1 MMTLPQWVK
10 PILGDE
16 GTSITDNNIHRWQ
29 EWLEP
34 VSDDHPCGEDVA
46 YTDDFEAIKIELAKL
61 SGMDYRLILDASER
75 LLKRESKDLR
85 VATYY
90 IFASLRDRGLAGFS
104 DGLEILCGLLQKFD
118 QSLWPK
124 KPVQKRNALNWLSGE
139 RVLDTLKEVGLSDS
153 TELKRTLSALM
164 SLQHYFDG
172 WEEAVRPSLFPLLQ
186 YFEESSVRFSSSP
199 TSANQNQEAVAP
211 VEQVATPQ
219 IHQESRGSS
228 ESLTV
233 TKVNSSKALLD
244 QVRINA
250 AYLREQDDGYW
261 SANKMIRA
269 VRWGGLNGIPPHQ
282 NGQTRLKAPRAD
294 LLANLNRLVQEQ
306 QWRDLLDKVEAAFL
320 EGANHYWLD
329 LQYYA
334 WQGQQALGGLYLSQV
349 DSSLF
354 ELKSLLTRCEGLTGL
369 SFDNGFPFVSADTLK
384 WLEQKVMSS
393 TRKQMSS
400 QAIQKA
406 ALEPSSQEE
415 NQESYWQQ
423 ALLKTQEYGLDAAF
437 AWLETL
443 PEWQTGSGQVKKW
456 LMMARLAVSAQKA
469 EWAVKLLE
477 QASKQMQVL
486 TVKEWD
492 KHFTFEVYALW
503 YQLLSENLDNK
514 DIEAV
519 EQLEFLRTELMQAD
533 VVRALELIY

>member
-1 MMTLPQWVK
+1 MTLPQWVK

-139 RVLDTLKEVGLSDS
+139 RVLDTLKNVGLSDS

-164 SLQHYFDG
+164 SLQHYFEG
-172 WEEAVRPSLFPLLQ
+172 WEEVVRPSLFPLLQ
-186 YFEESSVRFSSSP
+186 YFEESSVRFASSP
-199 TSANQNQEAVAP
+199 TSSNQNQEAVSP
-211 VEQVATPQ
+211 VEQAATPQ

-334 WQGQQALGGLYLSQV
+334 WQGQQALGGLYFSQV

-354 ELKSLLTRCEGLTGL
+354 ELKSFLTRCEGLTGL

-393 TRKQMSS
+393 TRKQTNS

-423 ALLKTQEYGLDAAF
+423 ALLKTQEHGLDAAF

-456 LMMARLAVSAQKA
+456 VMMARLAVSAQKE

-492 KHFTFEVYALW
+492 RHFTFEVYALW

-519 EQLEFLRTELMQAD
+519 GQLEFLRTELMQAD

>member
-10 PILGDE
+10 PVLGDE

-139 RVLDTLKEVGLSDS
+139 RVLDMLKEVGLSDS

-164 SLQHYFDG
+164 SLQHYFEG
-172 WEEAVRPSLFPLLQ
+172 WEEVVRPSLFPLLQ
-186 YFEESSVRFSSSP
+186 YFEESSVRFSSFP
-199 TSANQNQEAVAP
+199 TSSSQNQETSAP

-384 WLEQKVMSS
+384 WLEEKVMSS
-393 TRKQMSS
+393 ARKQTSS

-423 ALLKTQEYGLDAAF
+423 ALLKTQEHGLDAAF

-469 EWAVKLLE
+469 DWAVKLLE

-492 KHFTFEVYALW
+492 RHFTFEVYGLW

-519 EQLEFLRTELMQAD
+519 GQLEFLRTELMQAD

>member
-139 RVLDTLKEVGLSDS
+139 RVLDTLKNVGLSDS

-164 SLQHYFDG
+164 SLQHYFEG

-186 YFEESSVRFSSSP
+186 YFEESSVRFASSP
-199 TSANQNQEAVAP
+199 TSSNQNQEAVSP
-211 VEQVATPQ
+211 VEQAATPQ

-294 LLANLNRLVQEQ
+294 LLANLNRLIQEQ

-354 ELKSLLTRCEGLTGL
+354 ELKSFLTRCEGLTGL

-393 TRKQMSS
+393 TRKQTNS

-423 ALLKTQEYGLDAAF
+423 ALLKTQEHGLDAAF

-456 LMMARLAVSAQKA
+456 VMMARLAVSAQKA
-469 EWAVKLLE
+469 DWAVKLLE
-477 QASKQMQVL
+477 QASQQMQVL

-492 KHFTFEVYALW
+492 RHFTFEVYALW

-519 EQLEFLRTELMQAD
+519 GQLEFLRTELMQAD

>member
-1 MMTLPQWVK
+1 M
-10 PILGDE
+10 
-16 GTSITDNNIHRWQ
+16 
-29 EWLEP
+29 
-34 VSDDHPCGEDVA
+34 
-46 YTDDFEAIKIELAKL
+46 
-61 SGMDYRLILDASER
+61 
-75 LLKRESKDLR
+75 
-85 VATYY
+85 
-90 IFASLRDRGLAGFS
+90 
-104 DGLEILCGLLQKFD
+104 
-118 QSLWPK
+118 
-124 KPVQKRNALNWLSGE
+124 
-139 RVLDTLKEVGLSDS
+139 
-153 TELKRTLSALM
+153 
-164 SLQHYFDG
+164 
-172 WEEAVRPSLFPLLQ
+172 
-186 YFEESSVRFSSSP
+186 
-199 TSANQNQEAVAP
+199 
-211 VEQVATPQ
+211 ATPQ

-393 TRKQMSS
+393 TRKQTNS

-406 ALEPSSQEE
+406 VLEPSSQEE

-443 PEWQTGSGQVKKW
+443 PEWQAGSGQVKKW
-456 LMMARLAVSAQKA
+456 LMMARLAVNAQKA

-492 KHFTFEVYALW
+492 KHFTFEVYSLW

-519 EQLEFLRTELMQAD
+519 KQLEFLRTELMQAD

>member
-10 PILGDE
+10 LILGDE

-139 RVLDTLKEVGLSDS
+139 RVLDTLKEVGLFDS

-199 TSANQNQEAVAP
+199 TSSNQNQETSAP

-306 QWRDLLDKVEAAFL
+306 QWCDLLDKVEAAFL

-393 TRKQMSS
+393 TRKQTNS

-406 ALEPSSQEE
+406 VLEPSSQEE

-469 EWAVKLLE
+469 DWAVKLLE

-492 KHFTFEVYALW
+492 RHFTFEVYALW

-519 EQLEFLRTELMQAD
+519 GQLEFLRTELMQAD

>member
-10 PILGDE
+10 PIFGDE

-211 VEQVATPQ
+211 VEQVAMPQ

-306 QWRDLLDKVEAAFL
+306 QWCDLLDKVEAAFL

-393 TRKQMSS
+393 TRKQTNS

-406 ALEPSSQEE
+406 VLEPSSQEE

-456 LMMARLAVSAQKA
+456 VMMARLAVSAQKA
-469 EWAVKLLE
+469 DWAVKLLE
-477 QASKQMQVL
+477 QASQQMQVL

-492 KHFTFEVYALW
+492 RHFTFEVYALW

-519 EQLEFLRTELMQAD
+519 GQLEFLRTELMQAD

>member
-139 RVLDTLKEVGLSDS
+139 RVLDTLKNVGLSDS

-164 SLQHYFDG
+164 SLQHYFEG
-172 WEEAVRPSLFPLLQ
+172 WEEAVCPSLFPLLQ
-186 YFEESSVRFSSSP
+186 YFEESSVRFASSP
-199 TSANQNQEAVAP
+199 TSSNQNQEAVSP
-211 VEQVATPQ
+211 VEQAATPQ

-294 LLANLNRLVQEQ
+294 LLANLNRLIQEQ

-329 LQYYA
+329 LQYYT
-334 WQGQQALGGLYLSQV
+334 WQGQQALGGLYFSQV

-354 ELKSLLTRCEGLTGL
+354 ELKSFLTRCEGLTGL

-393 TRKQMSS
+393 TRKQTNS

-423 ALLKTQEYGLDAAF
+423 ALLKTQEHGLDAAF

-456 LMMARLAVSAQKA
+456 VMMARLAVSAQKE

-492 KHFTFEVYALW
+492 RHFTFEVYALW

-519 EQLEFLRTELMQAD
+519 GQLEFLRTELMQAD

>member
-34 VSDDHPCGEDVA
+34 VSDNHPCGEDVA
-46 YTDDFEAIKIELAKL
+46 YADDFEAIKIELAKL

-199 TSANQNQEAVAP
+199 TSSNQNQEAVAP

-334 WQGQQALGGLYLSQV
+334 WQGQQALGGLYLFQV

-393 TRKQMSS
+393 TRKQTNS

-406 ALEPSSQEE
+406 VLEPSSQEE

-443 PEWQTGSGQVKKW
+443 PEWQAGSGQVKKW
-456 LMMARLAVSAQKA
+456 LMMARLAVNAQKA

-492 KHFTFEVYALW
+492 KHFTFEVYSLW

-519 EQLEFLRTELMQAD
+519 KQLEFLRTELMQAD

>member
-10 PILGDE
+10 LILGDE

-34 VSDDHPCGEDVA
+34 VSDDHPCGGDVA

-139 RVLDTLKEVGLSDS
+139 RVLDTLKNVGLSDS

-164 SLQHYFDG
+164 SLQHYFEG

-186 YFEESSVRFSSSP
+186 YFEESSVRFASSP
-199 TSANQNQEAVAP
+199 TSSNQNQEAVSP
-211 VEQVATPQ
+211 VEQAATPQ

-294 LLANLNRLVQEQ
+294 LLANLNRLIQEQ

-334 WQGQQALGGLYLSQV
+334 WQGQQALGGLYLSQI

-384 WLEQKVMSS
+384 WLEEKVMSS
-393 TRKQMSS
+393 ARKQTSS

-406 ALEPSSQEE
+406 VLASPSQTE

-423 ALLKTQEYGLDAAF
+423 ALLKTQEHGLDAAF

-456 LMMARLAVSAQKA
+456 VMMARLAVSAQK
-469 EWAVKLLE
+469 EDWAVKLLE

-503 YQLLSENLDNK
+503 YQLLSENLNNK

-519 EQLEFLRTELMQAD
+519 GQLEFLRTELMQAD

>member
-199 TSANQNQEAVAP
+199 TSSNQNQEAIAP
-211 VEQVATPQ
+211 VEQVAMPQ

-228 ESLTV
+228 ESLIV

-320 EGANHYWLD
+320 EGANQYWLD

-423 ALLKTQEYGLDAAF
+423 ALLKTQEHGLDAAF

-443 PEWQTGSGQVKKW
+443 PGWQAGSGQVKKW

-469 EWAVKLLE
+469 DWALKLLE

-519 EQLEFLRTELMQAD
+519 GQLEFLRTELMQAD

>member
-1 MMTLPQWVK
+1 M
-10 PILGDE
+10 
-16 GTSITDNNIHRWQ
+16 
-29 EWLEP
+29 
-34 VSDDHPCGEDVA
+34 
-46 YTDDFEAIKIELAKL
+46 
-61 SGMDYRLILDASER
+61 
-75 LLKRESKDLR
+75 
-85 VATYY
+85 
-90 IFASLRDRGLAGFS
+90 
-104 DGLEILCGLLQKFD
+104 
-118 QSLWPK
+118 
-124 KPVQKRNALNWLSGE
+124 
-139 RVLDTLKEVGLSDS
+139 LDTLKEVGLSDS

-199 TSANQNQEAVAP
+199 TSSNQNQEAIAP
-211 VEQVATPQ
+211 VEQVAMPQ

-228 ESLTV
+228 ESLIV

-320 EGANHYWLD
+320 EGANQYWLD

-423 ALLKTQEYGLDAAF
+423 ALLKTQEHGLDAAF

-443 PEWQTGSGQVKKW
+443 PGWQAGSGQVKKW

-469 EWAVKLLE
+469 DWALKLLE

-519 EQLEFLRTELMQAD
+519 KQLEFLRTELMQVD

>member
-46 YTDDFEAIKIELAKL
+46 YADDFESIKIELAKL

-139 RVLDTLKEVGLSDS
+139 RVLDTLKNVGLSDS

-211 VEQVATPQ
+211 VEQVAMPQ

-469 EWAVKLLE
+469 DWAVKLLE

-519 EQLEFLRTELMQAD
+519 KQLEFLRTELMQAD
-533 VVRALELIY
+533 VVRALKLIY

>member
-139 RVLDTLKEVGLSDS
+139 RVLDTLKNVGLSDS

-164 SLQHYFDG
+164 SLQHYFEG

-186 YFEESSVRFSSSP
+186 YFEESSVRFSSFP
-199 TSANQNQEAVAP
+199 TSSSQNQETSAP

-294 LLANLNRLVQEQ
+294 LLANLNRLIHEQ

-349 DSSLF
+349 ESSLF

-369 SFDNGFPFVSADTLK
+369 SFDNGFPFVSADTLT

-393 TRKQMSS
+393 TRKQTNS

-423 ALLKTQEYGLDAAF
+423 ALLKTQEHGLDAAF

-456 LMMARLAVSAQKA
+456 VMMARLAVSAQK
-469 EWAVKLLE
+469 EDGAVKLLE

-519 EQLEFLRTELMQAD
+519 GQLEFLRTELMQAD

>member
-139 RVLDTLKEVGLSDS
+139 RVLDTLKNVGLSDS

-164 SLQHYFDG
+164 SLQHYFEG
-172 WEEAVRPSLFPLLQ
+172 WEEVVRPSLFPLLQ
-186 YFEESSVRFSSSP
+186 YFEESSVRFASSP
-199 TSANQNQEAVAP
+199 TSSNQNQEAVSP
-211 VEQVATPQ
+211 VEQAATPQ

-354 ELKSLLTRCEGLTGL
+354 ELKSFLTRCEGLTGL

-393 TRKQMSS
+393 TRKQTNS

-423 ALLKTQEYGLDAAF
+423 ALLKTQEHGLDAAF

-456 LMMARLAVSAQKA
+456 VMMARLAVSAQKE

-492 KHFTFEVYALW
+492 RHFTFEVYALW

-519 EQLEFLRTELMQAD
+519 GQLEFLRTELMQAD

>member
-90 IFASLRDRGLAGFS
+90 IFASLRGRGLAGFS

-164 SLQHYFDG
+164 SLQHYFEG

-228 ESLTV
+228 ENLTV

-393 TRKQMSS
+393 TRKQTNS

-406 ALEPSSQEE
+406 VLEPSSQEE

-469 EWAVKLLE
+469 DWAVKLLE

-519 EQLEFLRTELMQAD
+519 KQLEFLRTELMQAD

>member
-34 VSDDHPCGEDVA
+34 VSDDHPCGGDVA

-139 RVLDTLKEVGLSDS
+139 RVLDTLKNVGLSDS

-164 SLQHYFDG
+164 SLQHYFEG

-186 YFEESSVRFSSSP
+186 YFEESSVRFASSP
-199 TSANQNQEAVAP
+199 TSSNQNQEAVSP
-211 VEQVATPQ
+211 VEQAATPQ

-294 LLANLNRLVQEQ
+294 LLANLNRLIQEQ

-334 WQGQQALGGLYLSQV
+334 WQGQQALGGLYLSQI

-384 WLEQKVMSS
+384 WLEEKVMSS
-393 TRKQMSS
+393 ARKQTSS

-406 ALEPSSQEE
+406 VLASPSQTK

-423 ALLKTQEYGLDAAF
+423 ALLKTQEHGLDAAF

-456 LMMARLAVSAQKA
+456 VMMARLAVSAQKA
-469 EWAVKLLE
+469 DWAVKLLE

-492 KHFTFEVYALW
+492 RHFTFEVYALW

-519 EQLEFLRTELMQAD
+519 GQLEFLRTELMQAD

>member
-139 RVLDTLKEVGLSDS
+139 RVLDTLKNVGLSDS

-164 SLQHYFDG
+164 SLQHYFEG

-186 YFEESSVRFSSSP
+186 YFEESSVRFASSP
-199 TSANQNQEAVAP
+199 TSSNQNQEAVSP
-211 VEQVATPQ
+211 VEQAATPQ

-334 WQGQQALGGLYLSQV
+334 WQGQQALGGLYFSQV

-354 ELKSLLTRCEGLTGL
+354 ELKSFLTRCEGLTGL

-393 TRKQMSS
+393 TRKQTNS

-423 ALLKTQEYGLDAAF
+423 ALLKTQEHGLDAAF

-456 LMMARLAVSAQKA
+456 VMMARLAVSAQKE

-492 KHFTFEVYALW
+492 RHFTFEVYALW

-519 EQLEFLRTELMQAD
+519 GQLEFLRTELMQAD

>member
-34 VSDDHPCGEDVA
+34 VSDDHPCGGDVA

-139 RVLDTLKEVGLSDS
+139 RVLDTLKNVGLSDS

-164 SLQHYFDG
+164 SLQHYFEG

-186 YFEESSVRFSSSP
+186 YFEESSVRFASSP
-199 TSANQNQEAVAP
+199 TSSNQNQEAVSP
-211 VEQVATPQ
+211 VEQAATPQ

-294 LLANLNRLVQEQ
+294 LLANLNRLIQEQ

-329 LQYYA
+329 LQYYT

-354 ELKSLLTRCEGLTGL
+354 ELKSFLTRCEGLTGL

-384 WLEQKVMSS
+384 WLEEKVMSS
-393 TRKQMSS
+393 ARKQTSS

-406 ALEPSSQEE
+406 VLASPSQTE

-423 ALLKTQEYGLDAAF
+423 ALLKTQEHGLDAAF

-456 LMMARLAVSAQKA
+456 VMMARLAVSAQK
-469 EWAVKLLE
+469 EDWAVKLLE

-503 YQLLSENLDNK
+503 YQLLSENLNNK

-519 EQLEFLRTELMQAD
+519 GQLEFLRTELMQAD